1 MSIHFDRVMRRKKLM
16 KEAKLKMSEFKLAL
30 DQIDHYT
37 SIEKDALKSLEAAYL
52 QKNAMLAR
60 YKSTIRQIKTG
71 MIDEREFKEHKNELK
86 KEIRALNSE
95 MKEMKYIDKR
105 VHKKLKEPIKNF
117 KDSFKSFKRLLRA

>member
-105 VHKKLKEPIKNF
+105 VQKKLKEPIKNF

>member
-1 MSIHFDRVMRRKKLM
+1 M